1 MYQEETEVSNSK
13 GKTAFIFI
21 LIIIVTAL
29 VCFYILKGKPKK
41 GQNGPWGA
49 MNQSEVIYS
58 VKTQLGE
65 PVTITDFVVTS
76 GDVQTQSSIEVF
88 PSIGG
93 KIVQMN
99 VTLGSPVK
107 KGDVIAKI
115 DASEA
120 GSYYTQSPVIAPISG
135 SILSSPAKLGAKVSA
150 NSVITTIGD
159 IENLQI
165 TTRIPERYVGELAI
179 GQKAEISLEAYPNVI
194 FMATVSRISPVLDA
208 ATRTKEVI
216 LNFDEKDSRIN
227 AGMFAK
233 VKLYTIDYSNH
244 IVIPQEALVTNN
256 DDKYVFVTKED
267 NTVEKRDVTVGKNIA
282 GQIQILSGVEFGE
295 KIVVEGMLS
304 LYNGAKIND
313 ITK

>member
-1 MYQEETEVSNSK
+1 MNQEETKSSNSK
-13 GKTAFIFI
+13 AKTAVIFI
-21 LIIIVTAL
+21 LILIITA
-29 VCFYILKGKPKK
+29 VICFFILKSKDKK
-41 GQNGPWGA
+41 GANPWA
-49 MNQSEVIYS
+49 NMPKQEVIYS

>member
-1 MYQEETEVSNSK
+1 MNQEETKSSNSK
-13 GKTAFIFI
+13 AKTAVIFI
-21 LIIIVTAL
+21 LILIITA
-29 VCFYILKGKPKK
+29 VICFFILKSKDKK
-41 GQNGPWGA
+41 GANPWTN
-49 MNQSEVIYS
+49 MPKQEVIYS

-99 VTLGSPVK
+99 VTLGSSVK

-159 IENLQI
+159 IDNLQI

-244 IVIPQEALVTNN
+244 IVIPQDALVTNN

>member
-1 MYQEETEVSNSK
+1 M
-13 GKTAFIFI
+13 
-21 LIIIVTAL
+21 
-29 VCFYILKGKPKK
+29 PK
-41 GQNGPWGA
+41 Q
-49 MNQSEVIYS
+49 EVIYS

-65 PVTITDFVVTS
+65 PTTITDFVVTS

-99 VTLGSPVK
+99 VTLGSSVK

-159 IENLQI
+159 IDNLQI

-244 IVIPQEALVTNN
+244 IVIPQDALVTNN

>member
-1 MYQEETEVSNSK
+1 MNQEETKSSNSK
-13 GKTAFIFI
+13 AKTAVIFI
-21 LIIIVTAL
+21 LILIITA
-29 VCFYILKGKPKK
+29 VICFFILKSKDKK
-41 GQNGPWGA
+41 GANPWA
-49 MNQSEVIYS
+49 NMPKQEVIYS

-216 LNFDEKDSRIN
+216 LNFDEKDKESFMQKDIKKRTDNIRNQMVVKDLMKLKGATETYLKKNKAPIIINHTGRIE
-227 AGMFAK
+227 FE
-233 VKLYTIDYSNH
+233 V
-244 IVIPQEALVTNN
+244 
-256 DDKYVFVTKED
+256 DD
-267 NTVEKRDVTVGKNIA
+267 
-282 GQIQILSGVEFGE
+282 
-295 KIVVEGMLS
+295 
-304 LYNGAKIND
+304 
-313 ITK
+313 

>member
-1 MYQEETEVSNSK
+1 M
-13 GKTAFIFI
+13 
-21 LIIIVTAL
+21 
-29 VCFYILKGKPKK
+29 PK
-41 GQNGPWGA
+41 Q
-49 MNQSEVIYS
+49 EVIYS

-99 VTLGSPVK
+99 VTLGSSVK

-159 IENLQI
+159 IDNLQI

-194 FMATVSRISPVLDA
+194 F
-208 ATRTKEVI
+208 
-216 LNFDEKDSRIN
+216 
-227 AGMFAK
+227 
-233 VKLYTIDYSNH
+233 
-244 IVIPQEALVTNN
+244 
-256 DDKYVFVTKED
+256 
-267 NTVEKRDVTVGKNIA
+267 
-282 GQIQILSGVEFGE
+282 
-295 KIVVEGMLS
+295 
-304 LYNGAKIND
+304 
-313 ITK
+313 

>member
-1 MYQEETEVSNSK
+1 MNQEETKSSNSK
-13 GKTAFIFI
+13 AKTAVIFI
-21 LIIIVTAL
+21 LILIITA
-29 VCFYILKGKPKK
+29 VICFFILKSKDKK
-41 GQNGPWGA
+41 GANPWA
-49 MNQSEVIYS
+49 IMPKQEVIYS

-244 IVIPQEALVTNN
+244 IVIPQDALVTNN